1 MLTFAG
7 VRDKFPQARI
17 LSYDPDARHAQVL
30 AATDDE
36 LKARAFSYY
45 FALRHIV
52 VFCTSFFGSATAGA

>member
-36 LKARAFSYY
+36 VKARAFSYY
-45 FALRHIV
+45 FALRQHLPDLPV
-52 VFCTSFFGSATAGA
+52 YRHPQ